1 MELSKIT
8 YREATTTDILRLL
21 ELEQSIIGSE
31 RPYDRSIK
39 DKGTTYYDMGSLI
52 ADADSYLIVVEEGG
66 LIVGCGYA
74 QIRPSKNYHTH
85 ELHCY
90 LGFIYVEPKSRGCGI
105 AKSIVKELTEW
116 GVSRGIRNFYL
127 DVYACNESA
136 IRAYEKFGFSKL
148 AVEMELVL

>member
-1 MELSKIT
+1 MSKLT
-8 YREATTTDILRLL
+8 YREATTTDIKRLL
-21 ELEQSIIGSE
+21 ELEQSIIDSE

-39 DKGTTYYDMGSLI
+39 EKGATYYDMDSLI
-52 ADADSYLIVVEEGG
+52 TGADSYLVVVEEGG

-74 QIRPSKNYHTH
+74 KIRPSKNYHVH

-105 AKSIVKELTEW
+105 AKSIVKELTGW
-116 GVSRGIRNFYL
+116 GVSRDISDFYL